1 MTTKRTN
8 KRIKGGDL
16 AFGPLRHIV
25 MPRLNPKSKQST
37 AKQSAA
43 VKSGSKI
50 KTKSGAHYNLRA
62 EKLQNARNLARKN
75 LHDAM
80 MAYFAKWPLPYLRTL
95 AANISDDYVVDSRL
109 AAAMSKNN
117 LWPLA
122 MKYLQKDHR
131 IAYSLDRVMRNSL
144 KNPPAKDV
152 SLAQLYKL
160 CKGDID
166 NKLSSV
172 MDWHNAMYELQS
184 SLKIRKALQDAMVGE
199 IKTFTIDYVVKQIHS
214 LGLYPPVAMPKEY
227 EILFDNE

>member
-1 MTTKRTN
+1 MATKRAY
-8 KRIKGGDL
+8 KGTKTDT
-16 AFGPLRHIV
+16 LRNSRARSLQDV
-25 MPRLNPKSKQST
+25 RD
-37 AKQSAA
+37 SA
-43 VKSGSKI
+43 
-50 KTKSGAHYNLRA
+50 
-62 EKLQNARNLARKN
+62 QKN
-75 LHDAM
+75 LKVAM
-80 MAYFAKWPLPYLRTL
+80 MNYFRKWPLPYLRTL
-95 AANISDDYVVDSRL
+95 AAYMSDDYVVHSRL
-109 AAAMSKNN
+109 AAAMQKNN

-199 IKTFTIDYVVKQIHS
+199 IKTFTIDYVVKQMRS
-214 LGLYPPVAMPKEY
+214 LGLYPPVAVPKEY